1 MKFISTFKDLTSPAP
16 QRPFDSEFPKGL
28 GDEEKSRQFSYL
40 RGWGDAT
47 AFSAED
53 SLEEAGA
60 VCTDANQ

>member
-1 MKFISTFKDLTSPAP
+1 MYSSVCLNYFKI
-16 QRPFDSEFPKGL
+16 KGL